1 MRRILLAFMNRET
14 KIKLVIILDILSAI
28 ALAFIVILWLGGED
42 AFATLAGQKEPEH
55 YRLEADT
62 DISDEPSETMDVEES
77 ISYSSGAFTSGT
89 PLLEGKRLC
98 MIGDSR
104 FVGMHEAVGD
114 VENVTWIAKNG
125 VGHDWYWDN
134 KSEIAALDKDT
145 VIVYELGVN
154 SIDPR
159 KGVDALYDLAGLG
172 FTDIYALSIAP
183 VDEQKEASHGYSI
196 TVDRVVQYNEYL
208 KTHLPYGVKYMDVYS
223 YLDGN
228 IVTYDGL
235 HYDEGTYTEWYGVI
249 VDQLQKEE

>member
-1 MRRILLAFMNRET
+1 MNRET
-14 KIKLVIILDILSAI
+14 KIKLVIILDILSAA
-28 ALAFIVILWLGGED
+28 ALAFIAILWLRGED
-42 AFATLAGQKEPEH
+42 AFAILGGQKEQEPV
-55 YRLEADT
+55 RLESET
-62 DISDEPSETMDVEES
+62 DILDEPYETIDVEES
-77 ISYSSGAFTSGT
+77 ISYSSGTFSSGT
-89 PLLEGKRLC
+89 PALEGKRLC

-114 VENVTWIAKNG
+114 VEDVIWIARDG

-134 KSEIAALDKDT
+134 KSEIAALDRDT
-145 VIVYELGVN
+145 VIIYELGVN

-159 KGVDALYDLAGLG
+159 KGVDVLLDLAGLG

-196 TVDRVVQYNEYL
+196 TVDRVMQYNEYL
-208 KTHLPYGVKYMDVYS
+208 RTHLPYGVKYMDVYS
-223 YLDGN
+223 FLDGN